1 MCVGLKIKI
10 LIFLNPLMV
19 KFLFIFNHKIHG
31 RTLLIV
37 DLLKSIHKKVIFLHQ
52 IKKKQKMATNR
63 TFTMIKP
70 DAVANGHIG
79 NILAMITNAGF
90 KIVSLKLTQ
99 LTVADAQA
107 FYAVHAA
114 RPFYGELVEF
124 MSRGPIVA
132 AILEKENAVEDF
144 RTLIGA
150 TNPADAA
157 EGTIRKAYATSLGE
171 NAVHG
176 SDSDEN
182 AAIEG
187 AFHFAGR
194 EQF

>member
-1 MCVGLKIKI
+1 
-10 LIFLNPLMV
+10 
-19 KFLFIFNHKIHG
+19 
-31 RTLLIV
+31 
-37 DLLKSIHKKVIFLHQ
+37 
-52 IKKKQKMATNR
+52 MATNR

-70 DAVANGHIG
+70 DGVENGHIG
-79 NILAMITNAGF
+79 GILNMITEGGF
-90 KIVSLKLTQ
+90 RIVAMKLTQ
-99 LTVADAQA
+99 LTVADAKE
-107 FYAVHAA
+107 FYAVHAE

-124 MSRGPIVA
+124 MTRGPIVA
-132 AILEKENAVEDF
+132 AILEKDNAVADF

-157 EGTIRKAYATSLGE
+157 EGTIRHKYATSMGE

-187 AFHFAGR
+187 AFHFSGR
-194 EQF
+194 EMF